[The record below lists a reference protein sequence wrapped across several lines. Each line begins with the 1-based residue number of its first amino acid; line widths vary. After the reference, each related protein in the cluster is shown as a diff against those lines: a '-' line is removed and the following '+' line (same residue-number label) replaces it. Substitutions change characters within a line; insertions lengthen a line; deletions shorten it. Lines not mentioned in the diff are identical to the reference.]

1 MSGGDPHAAAT
12 PAAAAAL
19 TAPAAPAEEHVVLVD
34 AENRVIGTASKATVH
49 HAATPL
55 HRGFSVFLFDR
66 AGGEDRLLLQ
76 QRSSTKKTW
85 PLVWSNSCCGHPA
98 LGESPLEAA
107 QRRIAQELG
116 VSARRLEV
124 LLPDYRYRA
133 ELDGIVENEFCPVL
147 VGSLAGEP
155 VVDRSEVEAVR
166 WIPWR
171 SFLAE
176 IERGRSD
183 YSPWCVEEARLL
195 ERTATFAE
203 WRHHSSDG

>member
-1 MSGGDPHAAAT
+1 MS
-12 PAAAAAL
+12 
-19 TAPAAPAEEHVVLVD
+19 EHVVLVD
-34 AENRVIGTASKATVH
+34 EENRVIGSAPKETVH

-55 HRGFSVFLFDR
+55 HRGFSVFLFGR

-98 LGESPLEAA
+98 PGESVLAA
-107 QRRIAQELG
+107 ARRRIAQELG
-116 VSARRLEV
+116 VEVQRLEV

-147 VGSLAGEP
+147 AGRLEVDP
-155 VVDRSEVEAVR
+155 VPFPGEVEATR

-176 IERGRSD
+176 IDGGASA
-183 YSPWCVEEARLL
+183 YSPWSVEEARLL
-195 ERTATFAE
+195 ARSERFARWLAE
-203 WRHHSSDG
+203 APS